1 MAKKRAKA
9 MTRDTMIALLRTR
22 GVKGRLSKMTKPQL
36 KKMVESTAPPSM
48 PESTSMTSDRPKG
61 DLELEPDDQ
70 SGGHYFQSFGKASAS
85 EMRKYKHTHE
95 KDDMPTSNTQR
106 GSGHSYRD
114 FVAAQMRQN
123 GGDMKAAVA
132 KYKEMK
138 GGHMVR
144 ADGTISDKEN
154 AKYRHRHKNLPNP
167 AKKAGSKSPER
178 TASPDDDAASI
189 DDAFEPPES
198 PPKPAPK
205 PKAAKARTRAARAD
219 DSLFD
224 TIDQRA
230 AKTKARQSK
239 DKARESASWE
249 KANRRAARDTADNRR
264 AEANL
269 AARRAQTSERKE
281 AIEKRK
287 RDAQKRLDEGTTG
300 NPWLQFRD
308 RMYASGNFDMKDI
321 SDRWKKQKQRMAR
334 EERDAQDRADDL
346 AFAQQEAD
354 EDQAQRRQE
363 TAPLREAA
371 RRSGRIAK
379 KQQTGDGY
387 DMHGSGYDM
396 HGSGYDMHGSGY
408 DMHGSGYDMHGSGRR
423 EAPAR
428 ARDMH
433 GSVSGGHGAEQQG
446 EGIMDWLKKH
456 PVTEDVV
463 LGGLGAVATV
473 ATGGIADAALGALAP
488 AIEGATSVAEGV
500 EESALPGALKTGLRT
515 ATDAAKSIYGKLPDR
530 TKIAEGIAT
539 SAGEKIF
546 GDEEKD
552 AGADGGSD
560 GGDGPPAPAPAPD
573 PTAAARSEYNSN
585 YASLFGHLHDQ
596 PYTGS
601 IWG

>member
-36 KKMVESTAPPSM
+36 KKMVESTAPPSI

-132 KYKEMK
+132 KYREMK

-144 ADGTISDKEN
+144 ADGTISDKED

-205 PKAAKARTRAARAD
+205 PKAAKARTRATARAD

-230 AKTKARQSK
+230 AKTKARQAK
-239 DKARESASWE
+239 DKAKESASWQ

-346 AFAQQEAD
+346 AFAQQEAE

-379 KQQTGDGY
+379 QTGDGY
-387 DMHGSGYDM
+387 DMHGSG
-396 HGSGYDMHGSGY
+396 HG

-423 EAPAR
+423 RGAARR
-428 ARDMH
+428 AR
-433 GSVSGGHGAEQQG
+433 SR
-446 EGIMDWLKKH
+446 
-456 PVTEDVV
+456 VTC
-463 LGGLGAVATV
+463 
-473 ATGGIADAALGALAP
+473 TGPGTP
-488 AIEGATSVAEGV
+488 AQRSSRAR
-500 EESALPGALKTGLRT
+500 ESW
-515 ATDAAKSIYGKLPDR
+515 
-530 TKIAEGIAT
+530 
-539 SAGEKIF
+539 
-546 GDEEKD
+546 
-552 AGADGGSD
+552 
-560 GGDGPPAPAPAPD
+560 
-573 PTAAARSEYNSN
+573 
-585 YASLFGHLHDQ
+585 
-596 PYTGS
+596 TGS
-601 IWG
+601 KSTRLPRTSFWVGWGLWRR